1 MSHKKHIFDGF
12 LIIFSPLLSGIVMH
26 ELMHAA
32 GFWHE
37 QSRADR
43 DEFISIQWDNIK
55 SGMEFNFL
63 KYDLR
68 KIDHLGAEYDTC
80 SVMHYGAYAFAK
92 VGPVTDSKIQKT
104 RRYRILEIFMDNR
117 LPPALS
123 STILF

>member
-1 MSHKKHIFDGF
+1 
-12 LIIFSPLLSGIVMH
+12 MH

-43 DEFISIQWDNIK
+43 DDWITINWGNIQA
-55 SGMEFNFL
+55 GMEFNFL

-68 KIDHLGAEYDTC
+68 KTDHLGAEYDTC

-92 VGPVTDSKIQKT
+92 V
-104 RRYRILEIFMDNR
+104 
-117 LPPALS
+117 
-123 STILF
+123 

>member
-1 MSHKKHIFDGF
+1 
-12 LIIFSPLLSGIVMH
+12 MH

-43 DEFISIQWDNIK
+43 DDYISINWSNIQA
-55 SGMEFNFL
+55 GMEFNFL

-92 VGPVTDSKIQKT
+92 VSHATLNSIIFVLAPCQ
-104 RRYRILEIFMDNR
+104 LEHYK
-117 LPPALS
+117 L
-123 STILF
+123 

>member
-1 MSHKKHIFDGF
+1 MMMTLMIKIMPIMKLFDT
-12 LIIFSPLLSGIVMH
+12 GIVMH

-43 DEFISIQWDNIK
+43 DDYITINWSNIRK
-55 SGMEFNFL
+55 GMEYNFL

-68 KIDHLGAEYDTC
+68 KIDHLGAKYDTC

-92 VGPVTDSKIQKT
+92 VRHSK
-104 RRYRILEIFMDNR
+104 F
-117 LPPALS
+117 
-123 STILF
+123 